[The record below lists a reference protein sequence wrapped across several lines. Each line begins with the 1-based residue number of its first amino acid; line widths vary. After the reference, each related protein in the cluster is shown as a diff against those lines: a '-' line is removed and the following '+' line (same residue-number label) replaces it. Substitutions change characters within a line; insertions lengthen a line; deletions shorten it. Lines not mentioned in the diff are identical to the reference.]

1 MEFRLADGHYDRL
14 PLLAAGRVNRNV
26 SVIFAGG
33 PAAAPAAKAVT
44 ATIPV
49 VFVNGLDP
57 VKLGLVASLN
67 RPGGNV
73 TGIYLFTITVE
84 PKKLELLHELVPK
97 VATIGALVNPTSPNA
112 EPVSNAL
119 WPS

>member
-1 MEFRLADGHYDRL
+1 M
-14 PLLAAGRVNRNV
+14 
-26 SVIFAGG
+26 
-33 PAAAPAAKAVT
+33 T